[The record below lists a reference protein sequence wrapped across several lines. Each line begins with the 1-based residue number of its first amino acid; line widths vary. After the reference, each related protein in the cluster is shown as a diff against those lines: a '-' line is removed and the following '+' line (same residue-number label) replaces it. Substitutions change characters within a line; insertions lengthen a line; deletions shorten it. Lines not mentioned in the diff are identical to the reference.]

1 MKRKAFYAC
10 LLATSLFGS
19 AASAAIKFSEYDLPN
34 GLHVILHEDHSTPI
48 VAVSVMYHVGSKNE
62 DPQRTGFA
70 HFFEHLLF
78 EGSDNIK
85 RGEYMKLVQ
94 GAGGQLNANTT
105 QDRTFYYEVL
115 PSNQLELALWM
126 ESERM
131 LHAKI
136 DEVGVETQRKVVKEE
151 KKQRYDNTPYGQLI
165 NVVYENAFTTSNY
178 RWTPIGKEQYI
189 DQATLQEFMSFYKT
203 YYVPDNATLVV
214 GGDITPEQATN
225 LISKYFGDIPKGAP
239 LPRNLPAEPTV
250 TTEKRVNFY
259 DNIQLPAVIVAYHTP
274 KPGTSD
280 YYALDM
286 LSSLLS
292 QGNSSRLQKEVVDK
306 QQKAVNVGAGG
317 TGNEDASVALMY
329 GIANMGVK
337 PEELEKS
344 MLAEVEKVQKTGI
357 TDGELKKLMIQT
369 ETQLAEEN
377 GKVLGVVTN
386 LATFRTFRGNAALI
400 NNEMSEY
407 QKVTKADIQRVA
419 NKYFTKNNRLVVYYL
434 PKADKKG
441 ISEHSNT
448 PTLQHSNNE
457 KNNAIHTHPCPLPLR
472 QLHKLLPLTAPSAR
486 SPAPR
491 RKLSWAKPKAL
502 PFRMV
507 CASSWWKTTR
517 CPSLMCRWNWILSQS
532 CKAVWLAFT
541 TSSAS

>member
-1 MKRKAFYAC
+1 MKRKAFFAG
-10 LLATSLFGS
+10 LLAATLVGS
-19 AASAAIKFSEYDLPN
+19 SARAQQIKFTEYNLPN

-78 EGSDNIK
+78 EGSENIK

-94 GAGGQLNANTT
+94 AAGGQLNANTT

-136 DEVGVETQRKVVKEE
+136 DTIGVETQRKVVKEE

-165 NVVYENAFTTSNY
+165 NVVYENAFAKSNY

-189 DQATLQEFMSFYKT
+189 DQATLQEFMNFYKT
-203 YYVPDNATLVV
+203 FYVPNNATLVI
-214 GGDITPEQATN
+214 GGDITQDQATS
-225 LISKYFGDIPKGAP
+225 LITKYFGDIPRGTKAIP
-239 LPRNLPAEPTV
+239 RELPQEPASAA
-250 TTEKRVNFY
+250 EKRVNFY

-274 KPGTSD
+274 KPGTRD
-280 YYALDM
+280 YYALDL

-317 TGNEDASVALMY
+317 TGNEDASVTLMY
-329 GIANMGVK
+329 GIANIGIK
-337 PEELEKS
+337 PQELEKS
-344 MLAEVEKVQKTGI
+344 MLAEVEKVQKNGI
-357 TDGELKKLMIQT
+357 TDAELKKLMVQT

-377 GKVLGVVTN
+377 QKVLGVTTN
-386 LATFRTFRGNAALI
+386 LATFYTFRGKTDLI
-400 NNEMSEY
+400 NNELAEY
-407 QKVTKADIQRVA
+407 QAVTKDDIKRVA
-419 NKYFTKNNRLVVYYL
+419 NKYFTKSNRLVVYYL
-434 PKADKKG
+434 PK
-441 ISEHSNT
+441 
-448 PTLQHSNNE
+448 
-457 KNNAIHTHPCPLPLR
+457 
-472 QLHKLLPLTAPSAR
+472 
-486 SPAPR
+486 
-491 RKLSWAKPKAL
+491 
-502 PFRMV
+502 
-507 CASSWWKTTR
+507 
-517 CPSLMCRWNWILSQS
+517 SQQKS
-532 CKAVWLAFT
+532 
-541 TSSAS
+541 